1 MLSVPKVALNIVGG
15 VEAFIS
21 TLVNEVQP
29 VKALSSILVTFLGI
43 VIFVKALQFINA
55 PS

>member
-29 VKALSSILVTFLGI
+29 VKALFSILVTFLGI
-43 VIFVKALQFINA
+43 VIFVNALQFINA